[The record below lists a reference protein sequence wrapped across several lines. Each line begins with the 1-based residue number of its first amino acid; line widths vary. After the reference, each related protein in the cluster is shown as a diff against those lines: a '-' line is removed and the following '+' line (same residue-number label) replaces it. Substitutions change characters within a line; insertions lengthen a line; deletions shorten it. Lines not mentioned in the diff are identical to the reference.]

1 MKYLASFHTTL
12 KVSRYLFRALAVL
25 LWLLIA
31 FVSVFYIVNALHER
45 EAEIHQELNLNADQA
60 QRYIQRTAD
69 VMKEL
74 KYVAGNRLSA
84 GDAVA
89 QGQNGDMAVPNFEPL
104 YPDSD
109 CSAMSA
115 TWRNSLQSLAWFMR
129 YWRDNFTAAYDLNRI
144 FLIGSDNLCM
154 ANFGLR
160 DVPIERDQALKVLHQ
175 RIEQYR
181 NAPQNERGNNLF
193 WISQGV
199 RPGVGYFY
207 ALTPVYMANR
217 LQAMLGVEQTIR
229 MESFFTPGSLPMS
242 VTIFDDNGQPLI
254 SLAGAEGKIQSE
266 AKWMQER
273 MWFGYSSGFRELV
286 LKKSLSPSSL
296 SIVYSV
302 SVDQVLERIRMLIIN
317 AIVLNILSGA
327 MLFALARM
335 YERRILS
342 PRRMTPSAR
351 KSTSSS
357 TAKLWLL
364 PR

>member
-1 MKYLASFHTTL
+1 
-12 KVSRYLFRALAVL
+12 
-25 LWLLIA
+25 
-31 FVSVFYIVNALHER
+31 
-45 EAEIHQELNLNADQA
+45 
-60 QRYIQRTAD
+60 
-69 VMKEL
+69 
-74 KYVAGNRLSA
+74 
-84 GDAVA
+84 
-89 QGQNGDMAVPNFEPL
+89 
-104 YPDSD
+104 
-109 CSAMSA
+109 
-115 TWRNSLQSLAWFMR
+115 MR

-193 WISQGV
+193 WISGAFA
-199 RPGVGYFY
+199 PGGLFY

-286 LKKSLSPSSL
+286 LKSLSPSSL

-335 YERRILS
+335 YERRIFI
-342 PRRMTPSAR
+342 PAENDAQRR